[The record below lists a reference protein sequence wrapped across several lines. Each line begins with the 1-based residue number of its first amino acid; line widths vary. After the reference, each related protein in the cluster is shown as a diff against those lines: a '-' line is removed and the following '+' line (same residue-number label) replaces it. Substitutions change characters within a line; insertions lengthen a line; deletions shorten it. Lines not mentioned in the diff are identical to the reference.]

1 MDLGLESRTAVVLG
15 GTSGIG
21 AAIARGLG
29 DEGANVVVVG
39 RSTDNAAELAASLPS
54 AVPVAVDLTDPA
66 APDRIVEAAFDAFGQ
81 VDVLVLNGGGPPP
94 GPADGFDGEALD
106 AAVDLLVRPHLALVA
121 KVLPGMTE
129 RSWGRIVGVGSSGI
143 QQPLPN
149 LAASNIGRAALAG
162 YLKTLAAE
170 VAGRGVTVNM
180 VLPGRIDTERVAQ
193 LDEATAKRTGTTSG
207 QARAASEA
215 TIPMGRYG
223 TPEEFAA
230 VAVFLA
236 SEVASYVTGEQVR
249 CDGGLVR
256 HH

>member
-1 MDLGLESRTAVVLG
+1 MNLGLNARTAVVLG
-15 GTSGIG
+15 GTAGIG

-29 DEGANVVVVG
+29 DEGANVVIVG
-39 RSTDNAAELAASLPS
+39 RSAEKAEELAASLPS
-54 AVPVAVDLTDPA
+54 AVSVAVDLTDPA
-66 APDRIVEAAFDAFGQ
+66 APDKIVEAATEAFGQ

-94 GPADGFDGEALD
+94 GSADEFGGDALD
-106 AAVDLLVRPHLALVA
+106 AAVDLLVRPHLGLVA
-121 KVLPGMTE
+121 RVLPGMTE
-129 RSWGRIVGVGSSGI
+129 RGWGRIVAVGSSGV

-149 LAASNIGRAALAG
+149 LAASNVGRAALAG

-170 VAGRGVTVNM
+170 VAGQGVTVNM

-193 LDEATAKRTGTTSG
+193 LDEATAKRTGTSLE

-215 TIPMGRYG
+215 TIPRGRYG

-236 SEVASYVTGEQVR
+236 SEPASYVTGEQVR